1 MPEKILALL
10 EKGSLTEWQI
20 AETLGISI
28 EEVKACISYLQN
40 MHFIKSSV
48 MNATGSACSNHCS
61 EKNGGS
67 GSSHCSGGCSGCG
80 GSSSSSSGSTY
91 TIWEII

>member
-10 EKGSLTEWQI
+10 ENGSLTEWQI
-20 AETLGISI
+20 AEKLDVSTD
-28 EEVKACISYLQN
+28 EVKACMTYLQN

-48 MNATGSACSNHCS
+48 MNATGACSDGC
-61 EKNGGS
+61 G
-67 GSSHCSGGCSGCG
+67 HCSGGCSGC
-80 GSSSSSSGSTY
+80 SSSCSSGFGSTY

>member
-20 AETLGISI
+20 AEKLDVSTD
-28 EEVKACISYLQN
+28 EVKACMTYLQN

-48 MNATGSACSNHCS
+48 MSATGAAC
-61 EKNGGS
+61 S